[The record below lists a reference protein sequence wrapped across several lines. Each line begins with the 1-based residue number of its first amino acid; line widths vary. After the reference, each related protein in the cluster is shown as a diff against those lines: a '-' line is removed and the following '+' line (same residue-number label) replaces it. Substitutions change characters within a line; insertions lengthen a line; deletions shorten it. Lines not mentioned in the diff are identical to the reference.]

1 MPDDIARRKWVTRV
15 LGLTFQTSASPD
27 PGASRT
33 SDIWQAAADAV
44 GKQLGALALAR
55 ALRETGIPQLTDL
68 SRDVEGLLGGTSPTV
83 AGALQACDRSPADA
97 QARKAALAAIATAST
112 WVASDRRVQAVDGN
126 LFGVTV
132 TAGATLGAALR
143 QLEKQLSVEAAP

>member
-44 GKQLGALALAR
+44 GKQLGALAR

-112 WVASDRRVQAVDGN
+112 WVASDRRVHAVDGN

>member
-1 MPDDIARRKWVTRV
+1 MPDDRGRREWVTRV
-15 LGLTFQTSASPD
+15 LGVAFQTTASPN

-33 SDIWQAAADAV
+33 GDIWQAAADAV
-44 GKQLGALALAR
+44 GKQLGALAR

-68 SRDVEGLLGGTSPTV
+68 SRDVEGLLGETSPTV
-83 AGALQACDRSPADA
+83 TGALQACDRSPADA
-97 QARKAALAAIATAST
+97 QARKAALAAIAAATT
-112 WVASDRRVQAVDGN
+112 WVGNDQRVKAVDGN

-143 QLEKQLSVEAAP
+143 QLQEELKAEAAA